1 MFHSCSLV
9 CYCVSVAT
17 GAVEQFQREIDDVN
31 RRWTALKAN
40 DNSSAGSFLA
50 AETTLL
56 QLSQFNI
63 IEAFDPSRPDNL
75 SQLPLIAEEIV
86 RMLVPISRINKM
98 LATRTAIQANS
109 LAKMPDYGATFGS
122 ICRAC
127 SPDNNDTN
135 VDEEPIEV
143 TVAILQ
149 AKKALCHFWSIDST
163 DFEEAVSDTKLE
175 QFTRLGWPTKNL
187 TLHGLHLA
195 MMHGII
201 SEITMFELYS
211 QLSKDLKMKLL
222 KNAKQLAEQVNQR
235 LRFDDKDMTVLVYIQ
250 QFVIP
255 GLRETVLCYHA
266 ATVACEIFD
275 TGFSVSSAKRKG
287 QLLPFYKR
295 ADSTTANG
303 DQRVGATYCSDP
315 SQAIERKRMARTY
328 LLSLL
333 HRAIERRLPDELFSE
348 RRFIQTLLR
357 VCPSIIGEKITCI
370 KAALFRDDTPM
381 KKAVIDKLKENVFSK
396 KSVSDGSNTGKRNIM
411 VENEEQIKC
420 MQKLI
425 DRVSEG
431 GR

>member
-86 RMLVPISRINKM
+86 RILVPTSKVNKM

-109 LAKMPDYGATFGS
+109 LAKRPDYGATFGS

-127 SPDNNDTN
+127 SPENHNI
-135 VDEEPIEV
+135 DEEPIEV
-143 TVAILQ
+143 Q
-149 AKKALCHFWSIDST
+149 FWGIDST

-211 QLSKDLKMKLL
+211 LLSRDLKKNLL

-235 LRFDDKDMTVLVYIQ
+235 LRFDDKNMTVLVYIQ

-255 GLRETVLCYHA
+255 GLRQTEICYHA
-266 ATVACEIFD
+266 AIVACEIFD
-275 TGFSVSSAKRKG
+275 KGFSLSSDRRKD
-287 QLLPFYKR
+287 QLLPLYKR

-303 DQRVGATYCSDP
+303 DQRVGVTYCSDP